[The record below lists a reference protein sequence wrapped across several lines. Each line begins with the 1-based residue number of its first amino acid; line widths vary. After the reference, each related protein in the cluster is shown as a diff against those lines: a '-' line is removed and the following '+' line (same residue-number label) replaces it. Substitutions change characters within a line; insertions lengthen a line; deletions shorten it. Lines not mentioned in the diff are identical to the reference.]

1 MTSYDDDT
9 TETDV
14 RIVAETKTTTKE
26 TVVDANIAVILLVRD
41 PEPEPEPELGP
52 TVLDVNLRA
61 LLAPATVPVDPDAL
75 TASVDVS
82 GLVASEL
89 VAAAAKDD
97 ATLVDPVRPLPQATP
112 TRSMTVGSGP
122 AVKRFTVGE

>member
-41 PEPEPEPELGP
+41 PEPEPELGP

-61 LLAPATVPVDPDAL
+61 LLAPATLPVDPDAL

-89 VAAAAKDD
+89 VAAAAEDD
-97 ATLVDPVRPLPQATP
+97 ATLVDPARPLPHATP
-112 TRSMTVGSGP
+112 TASMTVGSGP
-122 AVKRFTVGE
+122 AVKRFMVGE

>member
-1 MTSYDDDT
+1 MTSNDDDT

-26 TVVDANIAVILLVRD
+26 TVVDANIAIILLVRD
-41 PEPEPEPELGP
+41 PEPEPELGP

-89 VAAAAKDD
+89 VAAAAEDD

-112 TRSMTVGSGP
+112 TGLMTVGSGP

>member
-41 PEPEPEPELGP
+41 PEPELGP

-89 VAAAAKDD
+89 VAAAAEDD

-112 TRSMTVGSGP
+112 TGSMTVGSGP
-122 AVKRFTVGE
+122 AVKRFTVGG